1 MKNILKLLFLIA
13 VFITLQSCSKN
24 QNQNTTGNNTD
35 SAGNNTSS
43 TTSSNNNNGSA
54 TGKTPEQIMSN
65 GFQITY
71 KITGMMNGDAD
82 ITVKDKKSKME
93 MNYGMQGQN
102 INMTNFTDSE
112 YIYMMMDMGDM
123 KQNTKM
129 KIKDKTKRD
138 PSQMDY
144 SALREELKKYK
155 KIGTETII
163 GKECDIY
170 ELSPGATISVYDN
183 MIPLKIKT
191 EGMTMEA
198 TGLDLEESISEN
210 DVAPPADVTFKEVNY

>member
-13 VFITLQSCSKN
+13 VFISFQSCSKN
-24 QNQNTTGNNTD
+24 QNTTGGKTD

-43 TTSSNNNNGSA
+43 NTNSSTGSTA
-54 TGKTPEQIMSN
+54 GKSPEEIMSN

-71 KITGMMNGDAD
+71 NITGMMSGNAD
-82 ITVKDKKSKME
+82 ITVKNNKSKME
-93 MNYGMQGQN
+93 MKYSMQGQN
-102 INMTNFTDSE
+102 VNMKNFTDSE
-112 YIYMMMDMGDM
+112 YIYMMMDMGDF

-129 KIKDKTKRD
+129 RIKDKTKKD
-138 PSQMDY
+138 PSQIDY
-144 SALREELKKYK
+144 AALKEELKKYK

-170 ELSPGATISVYDN
+170 EMSPGATISVYDN

-198 TGLDLEESISEN
+198 TELDLDESISES

>member
-13 VFITLQSCSKN
+13 VFITLQACSKN
-24 QNQNTTGNNTD
+24 QNTTGGKTD

-43 TTSSNNNNGSA
+43 TTSSSTNSGSS
-54 TGKTPEQIMSN
+54 TGKSPDEIMSN

-71 KITGMMNGDAD
+71 NITGMMSGDAD

-93 MNYGMQGQN
+93 MNYSVQGQN
-102 INMTNFTDSE
+102 VSMKNFTDSE

-129 KIKDKTKRD
+129 KIKDKTKKD

-144 SALREELKKYK
+144 AALKEELQKYK

-170 ELSPGATISVYDN
+170 EISPGSTISVFDS

-198 TGLDLEESISEN
+198 TELDLDESISDS